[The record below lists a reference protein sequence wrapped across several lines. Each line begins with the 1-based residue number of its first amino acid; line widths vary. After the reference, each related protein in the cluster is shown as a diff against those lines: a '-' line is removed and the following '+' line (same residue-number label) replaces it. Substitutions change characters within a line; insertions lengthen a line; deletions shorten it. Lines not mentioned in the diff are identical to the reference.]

1 MKSHPTGL
9 GALFASLLAHRQL
22 LWRLA
27 GREFGARFRGSVLGL
42 GWAFAVPLLTAAVY
56 TFVFSAVFQA
66 RWGQQPEGAGHF
78 DFALVLLAGLAVHAV
93 FAECVGRA
101 PMLVVSHASYV
112 TKVVFPLEILPFVV
126 VLNALAN
133 AAIMLLIVL
142 AGTLL
147 LRGELHATALW
158 LPVVFAPFLL
168 FAAALMF
175 AVSAVGVFL
184 RDIGPLMGLL
194 VTASLFLT
202 PIFYPVEA
210 VPAAMRPVMWLNP
223 LTLVVEQARAVLVFG
238 HAPDLLALGLYAA
251 AAALALWAAFWAF
264 QRLRPG
270 FADVL

>member
-1 MKSHPTGL
+1 MKSHPTSL

-66 RWGQQPEGAGHF
+66 RWGQQPASAGHF

-101 PMLVVSHASYV
+101 PTLVVGHASYV

-126 VLNALAN
+126 LLNALAN
-133 AAIMLLIVL
+133 AAITLAIVL
-142 AGTLL
+142 VGTLV
-147 LRGELHATALW
+147 LRGELHPTALW
-158 LPVVFAPFLL
+158 LPVVLAPFLL
-168 FAAALMF
+168 FAAALLF

-184 RDIGPLMGLL
+184 RDIAPLTGLL
-194 VTASLFLT
+194 ITASLFLT
-202 PIFYPVEA
+202 PIFYPIEA
-210 VPAAMRPVMWLNP
+210 VPAALRPVMWLNP

-251 AAALALWAAFWAF
+251 AAAAALRAAFWAF